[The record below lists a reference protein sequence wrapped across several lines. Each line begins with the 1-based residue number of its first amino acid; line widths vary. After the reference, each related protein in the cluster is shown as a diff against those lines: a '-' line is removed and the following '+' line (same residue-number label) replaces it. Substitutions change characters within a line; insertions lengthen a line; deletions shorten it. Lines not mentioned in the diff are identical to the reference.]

1 MRFRSERRFV
11 THSFDSVLPAL
22 LGIVE
27 SDAASASIERC
38 CLIRDVRG
46 RLRLVVKPAD
56 GTAVNLV
63 PLGRDLDSELGA
75 WFAGPVLS
83 TASGPPEQMRLA
95 KNLMQNAKPWPSH
108 WPTEGRTPTGLRPI
122 DSARWGA
129 LQRSLSK
136 ESWLTAEP
144 ASPPWPLVERAP
156 AIVAFS
162 SFKGGVGRSTA
173 LAVVAWQLAR
183 AGKKVV
189 CIDLDLEA
197 PGLGALFALR
207 SDVGV
212 LDFLL
217 TTLATEKVPREDP
230 ALDVTI
236 RGAFLLVVPAG
247 SVGLGYVEKLARL
260 DFLSHGSGDG
270 APPSP
275 VESALRELLKLVRR
289 LHEPDYILL
298 DCRAGVSDIGGLT
311 MNDLPHVDVLV
322 GRSGAQWDS
331 GLELSLQV
339 LAARRQAADR
349 RMVVVQNF
357 APLPLSAEESRGI
370 QKRHRHAVY
379 EMFDRWIWAGETP
392 DEDTAREGGNPAS
405 LALPRNAD
413 GSGEEQV
420 SPRRDDP
427 DEDDTTSAHFPTVLG
442 RYDELASAES
452 IVDVSEAVLANDAY
466 TNLRSRIEAVAAPEP
481 PAGADSSTDGVSHS

>member
-1 MRFRSERRFV
+1 M

-27 SDAASASIERC
+27 SGAFSTSIEKC
-38 CLIRDVRG
+38 CLIRDLRG
-46 RLRLVVKPAD
+46 RLRLVLKPAD
-56 GTAVNLV
+56 GAHVDLEQV
-63 PLGRDLDSELGA
+63 GRDLSAELGA

-83 TASGPPEQMRLA
+83 AASGPPEQVRLA
-95 KNLMQNAKPWPSH
+95 RNLLQEAAPWPSH
-108 WPTEGRTPTGLRPI
+108 WPTEGRTPTGPRPI
-122 DSARWGA
+122 DSARWCS

-136 ESWLTAEP
+136 ESWLTTEP

-183 AGKKVV
+183 DGKKVV

-197 PGLGALFALR
+197 PGLGALFAVKAD
-207 SDVGV
+207 SGV

-217 TTLATEKVPREDP
+217 TTLATEKAPDEDP
-230 ALDVTI
+230 ALGVTV
-236 RGAFLLVVPAG
+236 RGASLLVVPAG

-260 DFLSHGSGDG
+260 DFLSHGGGDS

-289 LHEPDYILL
+289 LHKPDYILL

-322 GRSGAQWDS
+322 GRSGAQWDA

-339 LAARRQAADR
+339 LAARRQAADQ

-357 APLPLSAEESRGI
+357 APLPLSSEESRGI

-379 EMFDRWIWAGETP
+379 AMFGRCIWAGEASE
-392 DEDTAREGGNPAS
+392 EDGANQGASPAEVAPPS
-405 LALPRNAD
+405 RAD
-413 GSGEEQV
+413 GSDEKEVPPG
-420 SPRRDDP
+420 RDDP

-442 RYDELASAES
+442 RYDELASAET
-452 IVDVSEAVLANDAY
+452 IFDVSEAVLANDAY
-466 TNLRSRIEAVAAPEP
+466 TNLRSRIEAVAAPELP
-481 PAGADSSTDGVSHS
+481 ESPDSPTNGVSRA